1 MKDAKGHGSN
11 SRGGG
16 GTTPVV
22 RLDTVGSR
30 SRKTGYLAGAQPKTV
45 RNALTGKVREGGS
58 LSSAAAETIAAKKA
72 ADEGRYPT
80 STITDRMAA
89 VALGQGHPKSN
100 GVPFGYGQQ
109 AAQMNLDRARNVA
122 LPRGAENRRKS

>member
-11 SRGGG
+11 PRNGGF
-16 GTTPVV
+16 PVV
-22 RLDTVGSR
+22 RLDTANSPP
-30 SRKTGYLAGAQPKTV
+30 RKTGYLAAALPK
-45 RNALTGKVREGGS
+45 KEGGS

-72 ADEGRYPT
+72 ADEGRNPT

-89 VALGQGHPKSN
+89 MTLGQNHPKSS
-100 GVPFGYGQQ
+100 GVPFGYGFE
-109 AAQMNLDRARNVA
+109 AAQMNLDRGRNFA